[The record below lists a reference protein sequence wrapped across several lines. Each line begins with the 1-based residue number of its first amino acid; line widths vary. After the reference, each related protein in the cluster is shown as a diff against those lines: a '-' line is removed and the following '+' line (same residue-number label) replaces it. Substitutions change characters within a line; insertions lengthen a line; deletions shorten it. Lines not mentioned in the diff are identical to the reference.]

1 MQIPITQIKIFF
13 FFLFFLESTKFYF
26 VLSSHSLV
34 CKLQLGVTKNNW
46 PGARGWVRT
55 DTAAAPRG
63 SP

>member
-26 VLSSHSLV
+26 VPSSHSLV
-34 CKLQLGVTKNNW
+34 SKLQLSVTKNNW
-46 PGARGWVRT
+46 HGAPGWVRT
-55 DTAAAPRG
+55 DTAAASRG